1 MKVALIDYGI
11 GNLRSVQK
19 ALEHVGAQVTLTDD
33 PQTILSADKVVL
45 PGVGAFGDGMKGLH
59 MRRRDEVVKE
69 VVRVGKPLLGICVGM
84 QVLFESS
91 EELGEHEGLGILPG
105 RVLRFPI
112 QDEVAI
118 GGSALYARPVAATSR
133 SHESLSSLKIPHTGW
148 NQIEPQKDSPLFRG
162 LPIGSFAYFNHSY
175 YCAAR
180 PEDTLA
186 VTDYGDA
193 YPSIVGRGRLYG
205 IQFHP
210 EKSQSVGLTLLR
222 NFVEQG

>member
-1 MKVALIDYGI
+1 MRIALIDYGI

-19 ALEHVGAQVTLTDD
+19 AFEHVGAQVTLTDD
-33 PQTILSADKVVL
+33 PQLILNAEKVVL
-45 PGVGAFGDGMKGLH
+45 PGVGAFGDGMKGL
-59 MRRRDEVVKE
+59 RVRGLDAVVKE

-105 RVLRFPI
+105 QVLKFPVRS
-112 QDEVAI
+112 DDF
-118 GGSALYARPVAATSR
+118 SRPSQRATEAATTSAK
-133 SHESLSSLKIPHTGW
+133 LKVPHTGW
-148 NQIEPQKDSPLFRG
+148 NQIEPQKDNPLFRG

-175 YCAAR
+175 CCTAR

-186 VTDYGDA
+186 VTDYGGA
-193 YPSIVGRGRLYG
+193 YPSIVGCGRVYG

>member
-1 MKVALIDYGI
+1 VIALIDYGI

-45 PGVGAFGDGMKGLH
+45 PGVGAFGDGMKGL
-59 MRRRDEVVKE
+59 RARGLDEMVKE

-91 EELGEHEGLGILPG
+91 EELGEHEGLGILAG
-105 RVLRFPI
+105 RVLKFPVRS
-112 QDEVAI
+112 DRLRV
-118 GGSALYARPVAATSR
+118 SRPGRGATKAATTSTK
-133 SHESLSSLKIPHTGW
+133 LKVPHTGW
-148 NQIEPQKDSPLFRG
+148 NQIEPRKDSPLFRG
-162 LPIGSFAYFNHSY
+162 LPAGAFAYFNHSY
-175 YCAAR
+175 YCAAD
-180 PEDTLA
+180 PENTLA
-186 VTDYGDA
+186 VTEYGGA
-193 YPSIVGRGRLYG
+193 YPSIVGRGRVYG

-210 EKSQSVGLTLLR
+210 EKSQSVGLMLLK